1 VRVERKEEK
10 ILVIDGLVTGYGK
23 MEILHGISLSVARGE
38 IIGLIG
44 PNGAGKSTVLKAAA
58 GLLKVASGKVVF
70 MNEEVAN
77 LPPYQMVEKGM
88 AFNPQGRVVFPDMT
102 VQEHLDMG
110 AWTIKDRL
118 EKERAL
124 ERIYKLFP
132 WLMERKKRK
141 ASQMSGGEQQMLSL
155 ARALMIQP
163 KLLLLD
169 EPSLGLSPKW
179 VKTVFEKIV
188 EIKESGLPCL
198 IVEQKAAMVLGYSD
212 YGYVLEMGNNRFE
225 GKGQDLLQNPD
236 VRRLYL
242 GG

>member
-1 VRVERKEEK
+1 MMGRENHK
-10 ILVIDGLVTGYGK
+10 ILMIDRLVSGYGK
-23 MEILHGISLSVARGE
+23 MEILHGVSLSVREGE
-38 IIGLIG
+38 IVALIG
-44 PNGAGKSTVLKAAA
+44 PNGAGKSTVLKASA
-58 GLLKVASGKVVF
+58 GLLRVTSGKVMF
-70 MNEEVAN
+70 LDEEITN
-77 LPPYQMVEKGM
+77 CPPYQVVEKGL

-110 AWTIKDRL
+110 AWTIKDRQ
-118 EKERAL
+118 EKEGAL
-124 ERIYKLFP
+124 ERILKLFP
-132 WLMERKKRK
+132 WLMEKKKRK

-155 ARALMIQP
+155 ARAMMIQP
-163 KLLLLD
+163 RLLLLD

-188 EIKESGLPCL
+188 EIKESGIPCL
-198 IVEQKAAMVLGYSD
+198 IVEQKAAMVLEYSD

-225 GKGQDLLQNPD
+225 GRGKELLENPD

>member
-1 VRVERKEEK
+1 VRVERREEK
-10 ILVIDGLVTGYGK
+10 ILNIDCLVSGYGK
-23 MEILHGISLSVARGE
+23 MEILHGISLSVRRGE
-38 IIGLIG
+38 IVGLIG

-58 GLLKVASGKVVF
+58 GLLRVTSGKVIF
-70 MNEEVAN
+70 MDEDITHT
-77 LPPYQMVEKGM
+77 PPYQIVEKGM
-88 AFNPQGRVVFPDMT
+88 AFNPQGQVVFPDMT
-102 VQEHLDMG
+102 VLEHLDMG
-110 AWTIKDRL
+110 AWTIKDRQ
-118 EKERAL
+118 EKEKAL

-155 ARALMIQP
+155 ARAMMIQP

-179 VKTVFEKIV
+179 VKTVFDKIV
-188 EIKESGLPCL
+188 EIKESGIPCL

-225 GKGQDLLQNPD
+225 GRGQDLLQNPD

>member
-1 VRVERKEEK
+1 VRVERREEN

-23 MEILHGISLSVARGE
+23 MEILHGVSLSVTKAE
-38 IIGLIG
+38 IVGLIG

-58 GLLKVASGKVVF
+58 GLLRVNSGKVVF
-70 MNEEVAN
+70 LDEEVTNTPA
-77 LPPYQMVEKGM
+77 YQMVEKGM
-88 AFNPQGRVVFPDMT
+88 AFNPQGRVIFPDMT

-110 AWTIKDRL
+110 AWTINDRK
-118 EKERAL
+118 EKEKAL
-124 ERIYKLFP
+124 ERIEQLFP

-188 EIKESGLPCL
+188 EIKNSGLPCL
-198 IVEQKAAMVLGYSD
+198 IVEQKAAMVLEYSD

-225 GKGQDLLQNPD
+225 GEGRELLQNPD